1 METNTVFVLLGG
13 GFGQGNPEERVF
25 LLHAFGI
32 FFVFELEVLNF
43 LEFHDHVHPGNSPV
57 NDRANLQGVEEK
69 VEGAANF
76 NSSEPPPSKQG
87 ETDFFQ

>member
-1 METNTVFVLLGG
+1 M
-13 GFGQGNPEERVF
+13 F
-25 LLHAFGI
+25 LLHALGV